1 MQLLTSDNTPND
13 KEIEVSWSVFEILA
27 IMILVSFILIWAI
40 LVGSPRDYLWPMLVE
55 RNYVRLNIYLIVC
68 PILISFV
75 CLGFLSPPIAVALLY
90 SANPLLAQVSIG
102 NPGLSFLPLLTG
114 TLIFFLF
121 FRRWKDGL
129 LSEMSMARVFQLI
142 PFFLLLLFLLL
153 GSIRSPFWV
162 SNSWLTLSLSF
173 EGLPLLLANA
183 RDAYHPLHYIY
194 FIISHWLSFLML
206 GMLACANLRDS
217 KVFFLSLPVFVIGPL
232 LGIPATIYMEN
243 FGGVFTTPGMEGM
256 VGLSHANIN
265 RGFVGYLA
273 AIGVLVTVAGLFHGH
288 KWNTLYPLALLCM
301 YLALLILSVSKG
313 PVLGCVLGLCFMFLV
328 TEKRGLTKGVLWSV
342 GAVGLTTLLSYALG
356 LFGVLNQF
364 FLSTHSFTTRLNL
377 GKGALGLFASGNL
390 GTWLFGGGFGSSTLQ
405 LPIGPG
411 PPYVHMG
418 SHNLFLDL
426 LNEVGVF
433 GLVLVL
439 GAILCAGNTFYKKIL
454 NASPSTQ
461 KYLLSLVCSLGIVLF
476 VKLCIATDT
485 YGEDLLPL
493 VVGILVGASYGAHPR
508 YKGS

>member
-1 MQLLTSDNTPND
+1 MQFLSPDNTRND
-13 KEIEVSWSVFEILA
+13 KEIAVSWSLFEILTIA
-27 IMILVSFILIWAI
+27 MLVSFILIWAK

-55 RNYVRLNIYLIVC
+55 RNFVRLNIYLIVC

-114 TLIFFLF
+114 TLIFVLF

-194 FIISHWLSFLML
+194 FIITHWLSFLIL
-206 GMLACANLRDS
+206 GMLACANLRDI
-217 KVFFLSLPVFVIGPL
+217 KVFFLSLPVFIIGPL
-232 LGIPATIYMEN
+232 LGIPAAIYLEI
-243 FGGVFTTPGMEGM
+243 FGRVFDTQNIEGM

-273 AIGVLVTVAGLFHGH
+273 ALGVLVSVSGLFHGR
-288 KWNTLYPLALLCM
+288 KWNTLFSLALLCI
-301 YLALLILSVSKG
+301 YLVLLILSGSKG
-313 PVLGCVLGLCFMFLV
+313 PVLGCVLGLCLMFLV
-328 TEKRGLTKGVLWSV
+328 TEKRSLIIGVFWSV
-342 GAVGLTTLLSYALG
+342 GAIGLAILLSYAFG
-356 LFGVLNQF
+356 LVGILDQF
-364 FLSTHSFTTRLNL
+364 FLSSHSFSTRLNL
-377 GKGALGLFASGNL
+377 AKGALGLFASGNI
-390 GTWLFGGGFGSSTLQ
+390 GTWLLGGGFGSSTLQ

-439 GAILCAGNTFYKKIL
+439 GAILWAGNTFYKKIL

-476 VKLCIATDT
+476 VKLCISTDT